1 MPNGIGYGISFA
13 MSDTITIDAAGR
25 FVLPKSIRDRLHLR
39 AGTKLRAD
47 IVADKIELTPEPDA
61 DVRIERRGK
70 RMVIV
75 GGPPFDAVKAIK
87 AAREEHDERLARRV
101 RGK

>member
-1 MPNGIGYGISFA
+1 
-13 MSDTITIDAAGR
+13 MSTTITIDAAGR
-25 FVLPKSIRDRLHLR
+25 MVLPKFIRDRLHIR
-39 AGTKLRAD
+39 AGTRLKAD
-47 IVADKIELTPEPDA
+47 VVADKIEMTPEPDA

-87 AAREEHDERLARRV
+87 AARAEYDERLARRV

>member
-1 MPNGIGYGISFA
+1 
-13 MSDTITIDAAGR
+13 MSATITIDAAGR

-39 AGTKLRAD
+39 AGTKLRVD

-87 AAREEHDERLARRV
+87 ADRDDRDAVLARRV
-101 RGK
+101 RGR

>member
-1 MPNGIGYGISFA
+1 
-13 MSDTITIDAAGR
+13 MSTTITMDRAGR
-25 FVLPKSIRDRLHLR
+25 LVLPKPVRDKLHLR
-39 AGTKLRAD
+39 AGTRLSVTV
-47 IVADKIELTPEPDA
+47 VADKVELSPEPEA

-75 GGPPFDAVKAIK
+75 GGPAFDAVKAVK
-87 AAREEHDERLARRV
+87 AAREEHDERLARRI